1 MGDRHSAFLKADGV
15 QVWEKM
21 FWYESPCCSGS
32 HQCGR
37 ATFPSRHDK
46 AAFVSVTLPHTDKVL
61 SLEWST
67 NINANAYIHSW
78 GVKDIQVSV
87 CAPTSTTTVTNTS
100 TTTVTTTTTS
110 TTITTTPEFDCK
122 AGVARWRG
130 AWSLG
135 KKAWCCRNAGEG
147 CQYNCDADYATWEK
161 SWSEE
166 KKVWCCHAE
175 AVGCQT
181 TVVTTTAAAP
191 PGTCTPHLSK
201 HDNWC
206 HKFCNNGAE
215 ECKDLCA
222 ERCPLGTCPC
232 KPRRTGLFLGW

>member
-1 MGDRHSAFLKADGV
+1 MGIYLKADGLTIWKQTFGHNPPHGTDKCEIAPV
-15 QVWEKM
+15 T
-21 FWYESPCCSGS
+21 
-32 HQCGR
+32 
-37 ATFPSRHDK
+37 AT
-46 AAFVSVTLPHTDKVL
+46 VPHTGKEL
-61 SLEWST
+61 SLEWSGNLNEEKT
-67 NINANAYIHSW
+67 SESW

-87 CAPTSTTTVTNTS
+87 CGPVTTSTMTNTS
-100 TTTVTTTTTS
+100 TTV
-110 TTITTTPEFDCK
+110 TTPEFDCK

-130 AWSLG
+130 AWSLA

-181 TVVTTTAAAP
+181 TVITTTAAAP

-206 HKFCNNGAE
+206 DKFCNNGAE
-215 ECKDLCA
+215 ECKDLCT
-222 ERCPLGTCPC
+222 ERCPLGTCLC
-232 KPRRTGLFLGW
+232 KPRRTSLFLGW

>member
-1 MGDRHSAFLKADGV
+1 MGSATFVRINSWNYNQDWIYLKADGLTIWKQTFGHNPPHGTDKCEIAPV
-15 QVWEKM
+15 T
-21 FWYESPCCSGS
+21 
-32 HQCGR
+32 
-37 ATFPSRHDK
+37 AT
-46 AAFVSVTLPHTDKVL
+46 VPHTGKEL
-61 SLEWST
+61 SIEWSG
-67 NINANAYIHSW
+67 NLNEEKSSESW

-87 CAPTSTTTVTNTS
+87 CGPVTTSTMTNTG
-100 TTTVTTTTTS
+100 TTTTTS
-110 TTITTTPEFDCK
+110 TTTTVTTTPEFDCK

-130 AWSLG
+130 AWSLA

-181 TVVTTTAAAP
+181 TVVTTTAAP
-191 PGTCTPHLSK
+191 PLGTCTPQLSK
-201 HDNWC
+201 HNSWC

-222 ERCPLGTCPC
+222 ERCSLGTCPC